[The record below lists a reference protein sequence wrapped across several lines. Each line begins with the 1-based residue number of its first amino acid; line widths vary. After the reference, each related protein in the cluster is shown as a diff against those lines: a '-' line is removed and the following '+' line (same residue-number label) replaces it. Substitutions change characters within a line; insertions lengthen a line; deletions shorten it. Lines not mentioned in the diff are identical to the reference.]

1 MNIMVKYKR
10 NNNKENI
17 FREEKKLFELTEKT
31 TYTKLTKKQQ
41 NELKEQLNPQKY
53 HVFIY
58 DTNLPE
64 KIIKQYYVQQKL
76 YQPTEIYTTTKITKP
91 TKNVRYIIFSK
102 EFQEIN
108 ERETQTPYKNM
119 NLAMS
124 GILNCFKVT
133 DIIKKENITY
143 ITLLH
148 YNSFEELIIKHHK
161 TEIENKSVKKTEEI
175 INKKYSTIA
184 VNLDEINYKITKGIG
199 INNHSDEL
207 KPYLKDHVIFLLDV
221 LSDLLDTYDMNK
233 VLEFISHYD
242 VTYIINVY
250 QNSINELKKIKVNEY
265 TDFNEEK
272 EKITNAYKNTIL
284 NSIKISENFKEDNTI
299 KTNLSENYHELETD
313 EKIDEISEILN
324 IPQKKIEE
332 LINLNEN
339 KKNNME
345 NKN

>member
-1 MNIMVKYKR
+1 MNIMVEEER

-17 FREEKKLFELTEKT
+17 FKEEKKLFELTENT

-41 NELKEQLNPQKY
+41 SELKKQLNPEKY
-53 HVFIY
+53 HIFVY
-58 DTNLPE
+58 DTNLTE

-108 ERETQTPYKNM
+108 EKEIQPPYENM
-119 NLAMS
+119 NLAIS
-124 GILNCFKVT
+124 GILNCFKVI

-143 ITLLH
+143 IALLH

-161 TEIENKSVKKTEEI
+161 TEIEDKSVKETEKI
-175 INKKYSTIA
+175 INKEYPTIN
-184 VNLDEINYKITKGIG
+184 VDLDEINYKITKGIG

-242 VTYIINVY
+242 VTRIINVY
-250 QNSINELKKIKVNEY
+250 QNSINELKKMKVGEDV
-265 TDFNEEK
+265 DFNEEK

-284 NSIKISENFKEDNTI
+284 NSIKISENLKEDSI
-299 KTNLSENYHELETD
+299 KTNLSENYHDLEID

-324 IPQKKIEE
+324 MPQKKIEE
-332 LINLNEN
+332 LIDLNEN
-339 KKNNME
+339 KEDNM
-345 NKN
+345 KK